1 MAEILEIFTATGGQ
15 PLKFTAYD
23 GSTAGDE
30 DAVLGLDLRTPRGA
44 TYLATA
50 PGELGLARAYVSGDL
65 QAYGVHPGDP
75 YVLLK
80 TLTDR
85 VDFKRP
91 SARVLANVVR
101 SIGVEHLLPI
111 APPPQEAPPRW
122 RRVADGL
129 LHSKTRD
136 AEAIH
141 HHYDVSNTFYEWVLG
156 PSMTYTC
163 AVYPNAD
170 ATLEEA
176 QENKYRLIFDKL
188 RLQPGDRLLDVG
200 CGWGG
205 MVRYAARR
213 GVRAIG
219 ATLSAEQAKWAQK
232 AIEDEGLT
240 GLAEVRHSD
249 YRDVRETEF
258 DAVSSIGLTEHIGVK
273 NYPAY
278 FGFLKSKLRTGGLL
292 LNHCITR
299 HDNKSTSFAGGFTD
313 RYVFPDGE
321 LTGSGRIV
329 TEIQDVG
336 LEVLHEENFRH
347 HYAMTLRDW
356 CRNLVE
362 HWDEAVA
369 EVGLATAKVWGLY
382 MAASRVAFEQN
393 NLQLH
398 HVLAAKVDARGDDSL
413 PLRPWW
419 TPSRLSRR
427 SYDARP
433 TRSVAARVR
442 PLRGR
447 GAAPTARCGRLRQ
460 ACVPLRRRCAESASD
475 GARPGAD
482 SCPAGGGALAAGAAA
497 PDLTSHP
504 PVHAQRVFERFGDD
518 VGVALFG
525 QPLGQRRRCMGQHQC
540 VVLDRPDRGAR
551 QHHLGGPAALA
562 HLVAHRRPHGSHGRP
577 R

>member
-1 MAEILEIFTATGGQ
+1 MTTTKDRATTGKLSMAEILEIFAATGRY

-23 GSTAGDE
+23 GSAAGNE

-65 QAYGVHPGDP
+65 ETYGVHPGDP
-75 YVLLK
+75 YQLLK

-85 VDFKRP
+85 VQFKRP
-91 SARVLANVVR
+91 SPRVLANVVR
-101 SIGVEHLLPI
+101 SIGVENLLPVS
-111 APPPQEAPPRW
+111 PPPEETPPRW
-122 RRVADGL
+122 RRIAAGVM
-129 LHSKTRD
+129 HSKTRD

-170 ATLEEA
+170 ATLEQA
-176 QENKYRLIFDKL
+176 QENKYRLIFEKL
-188 RLQPGDRLLDVG
+188 LLRPGDRLLDVG

-219 ATLSAEQAKWAQK
+219 ATLSAEQAAWAQQ
-232 AIEDEGLT
+232 AITDDGLAD
-240 GLAEVRHSD
+240 LAEVRHSD
-249 YRDVRETEF
+249 YRDVGEAEF

-321 LTGSGRIV
+321 LTGSGRIL

-362 HWDEAVA
+362 HWDEAA
-369 EVGLATAKVWGLY
+369 TEVGLPTAKVWGLY

-398 HVLAAKVDARGDDSL
+398 HVLAANVDARGDDSL

-419 TPSRLSRR
+419 
-427 SYDARP
+427 
-433 TRSVAARVR
+433 
-442 PLRGR
+442 
-447 GAAPTARCGRLRQ
+447 
-460 ACVPLRRRCAESASD
+460 
-475 GARPGAD
+475 
-482 SCPAGGGALAAGAAA
+482 
-497 PDLTSHP
+497 
-504 PVHAQRVFERFGDD
+504 
-518 VGVALFG
+518 
-525 QPLGQRRRCMGQHQC
+525 QP
-540 VVLDRPDRGAR
+540 
-551 QHHLGGPAALA
+551 
-562 HLVAHRRPHGSHGRP
+562 
-577 R
+577 